1 MKRRVHLLGLRA
13 PHAWLGRAKMADA
26 DEDGVAIPGARVR
39 FGAIGGP
46 DRAALVEGMV
56 KGNIH
61 IAGGAVGDRFALSDG
76 SEQTRERQEELMR
89 ELESRRRQRAIAVT
103 TDDGEVRAQLRQHGE
118 PVTLFGEGPGDRRD
132 RLRRILAKLD
142 AADGG
147 ALPVPEDA
155 GVVPESQAVAQKEVF
170 YTEGTAE
177 LAAARLAIAAFSM
190 PRAEARLR
198 RLRAARE
205 GASGPDP
212 ERDPEGASVAL
223 ASLDADARRAAFL
236 ETEASVVGD
245 DRPLCDVRFSKPDGG
260 ALILSAS
267 WTGAV
272 KLWSAARCEK
282 ALAVRASEDRV
293 TGADLHPSATEAAF
307 NEAMAVSNTTT
318 QKIPEN
324 DDTVTGSS
332 STLFMATASAD
343 GVACLWSASGTL
355 LREMRG
361 HVGRCGRA
369 SFYPSGAFLATAGF
383 DKTWRLWDCET
394 GVELLCQE
402 GHSRAVYD
410 VRFHPDGSLACSVGL
425 EAHGRVWDARSGL
438 NVLNLR
444 GHAKPVLCVDFAP
457 NGAHVVT
464 GSEDHTV
471 KVWDLRHVKG
481 CLYTVPAHS
490 KSVTS
495 VRYEPQS
502 GGYFLSA
509 SHDGDA
515 KAWSGADFSL
525 RRRLRGH
532 ASRVAAVDVAPGGAA
547 CVTVGHDRTL
557 KLWRAGRAEARGGGE
572 RMEED

>member
-1 MKRRVHLLGLRA
+1 
-13 PHAWLGRAKMADA
+13 MADA

-223 ASLDADARRAAFL
+223 ASLDLDARRAAFL

-272 KLWSAARCEK
+272 KLWSAARCE
-282 ALAVRASEDRV
+282 
-293 TGADLHPSATEAAF
+293 
-307 NEAMAVSNTTT
+307 
-318 QKIPEN
+318 
-324 DDTVTGSS
+324 
-332 STLFMATASAD
+332 
-343 GVACLWSASGTL
+343 
-355 LREMRG
+355 
-361 HVGRCGRA
+361 
-369 SFYPSGAFLATAGF
+369 
-383 DKTWRLWDCET
+383 
-394 GVELLCQE
+394 
-402 GHSRAVYD
+402 
-410 VRFHPDGSLACSVGL
+410 
-425 EAHGRVWDARSGL
+425 
-438 NVLNLR
+438 
-444 GHAKPVLCVDFAP
+444 
-457 NGAHVVT
+457 
-464 GSEDHTV
+464 
-471 KVWDLRHVKG
+471 
-481 CLYTVPAHS
+481 
-490 KSVTS
+490 
-495 VRYEPQS
+495 
-502 GGYFLSA
+502 
-509 SHDGDA
+509 
-515 KAWSGADFSL
+515 
-525 RRRLRGH
+525 
-532 ASRVAAVDVAPGGAA
+532 
-547 CVTVGHDRTL
+547 
-557 KLWRAGRAEARGGGE
+557 
-572 RMEED
+572 

>member
-1 MKRRVHLLGLRA
+1 
-13 PHAWLGRAKMADA
+13 MADA
-26 DEDGVAIPGARVR
+26 DEDGIALPGARVH

-46 DRAALVEGMV
+46 DRAALVEGMA

-61 IAGGAVGDRFALSDG
+61 IAGGSVGDRFALSDG

-132 RLRRILAKLD
+132 RLRRLLAELD

-155 GVVPESQAVAQKEVF
+155 GVVPESQALAQKEVF
-170 YTEGTAE
+170 YTEGSAE

-190 PRAEARLR
+190 PRAEARLK
-198 RLRAARE
+198 RLRAMSEKRLRAIGEAGTDGSDPR
-205 GASGPDP
+205 GA
-212 ERDPEGASVAL
+212 ASAL

-245 DRPLCDVRFSKPDGG
+245 DRPLCDVRFSRPDAG

-272 KLWSAARCEK
+272 RLWSAERCEK
-282 ALAVRASEDRV
+282 RLAVRASEERV
-293 TGADLHPSATEAAF
+293 TGADLHPSATEARLR
-307 NEAMAVSNTTT
+307 EALDDAEQATT
-318 QKIPEN
+318 
-324 DDTVTGSS
+324 S
-332 STLFMATASAD
+332 FMATASAD
-343 GVACLWSASGTL
+343 GVACLWSASGKL
-355 LREMRG
+355 LRAMRG
-361 HVGRCGRA
+361 HVGRCGRV
-369 SFYPSGAFLATAGF
+369 SFFPSGAYLATAGF

-394 GVELLCQE
+394 GAELLCQE

-425 EAHGRVWDARSGL
+425 EAHGRLWDARSGA

-444 GHAKPVLCVDFAP
+444 GHAKAVLCADFSP
-457 NGAHVVT
+457 NGAHVAT

-471 KVWDLRHVKG
+471 KVWDLRHVRG
-481 CLYTVPAHS
+481 CLYTLPAHA
-490 KSVTS
+490 KSVTG
-495 VRYEPQS
+495 VRYEPTS
-502 GGYFLSA
+502 GGCLVTA

-515 KAWSGADFSL
+515 KAWSGADFAL

-532 ASRVAAVDVAPGGAA
+532 ASRVAAVDIAPGGGA

-557 KLWRAGRAEARGGGE
+557 KLWKASRAP
-572 RMEED
+572 EDRLAGDEMDED

>member
-1 MKRRVHLLGLRA
+1 
-13 PHAWLGRAKMADA
+13 MADA
-26 DEDGVAIPGARVR
+26 DEDGIALPGARVR
-39 FGAIGGP
+39 FGEIGGP
-46 DRAALVEGMV
+46 DRAALVEGMA

-132 RLRRILAKLD
+132 RLRRLLAELD

-155 GVVPESQAVAQKEVF
+155 GVVPESQALAQKEVF
-170 YTEGTAE
+170 YTEGSAE

-190 PRAEARLR
+190 PRAEARLK
-198 RLRAARE
+198 RLRAMSEKRLRAIGEAGTDGSDPR
-205 GASGPDP
+205 GA
-212 ERDPEGASVAL
+212 ASAL

-245 DRPLCDVRFSKPDGG
+245 ERPLCDVRFSRPDAG

-272 KLWSAARCEK
+272 RLWSAERCEK
-282 ALAVRASEDRV
+282 RLAVRASEERV
-293 TGADLHPSATEAAF
+293 TGADLHPSATEARLR
-307 NEAMAVSNTTT
+307 EALDDAEQATT
-318 QKIPEN
+318 
-324 DDTVTGSS
+324 S
-332 STLFMATASAD
+332 FMATASAD
-343 GVACLWSASGTL
+343 GVACLWSASGKL
-355 LREMRG
+355 LRAMRG
-361 HVGRCGRA
+361 HVGRCGRV
-369 SFYPSGAFLATAGF
+369 SFFPSGAYLATAGF

-394 GVELLCQE
+394 GAELLCQE

-425 EAHGRVWDARSGL
+425 EAHGRLWDARSGA

-444 GHAKPVLCVDFAP
+444 GHAKAVLCADFSP
-457 NGAHVVT
+457 NGAHVAT

-471 KVWDLRHVKG
+471 KVWDLRNVKG
-481 CLYTVPAHS
+481 CLYTLPAHA
-490 KSVTS
+490 KSVTG
-495 VRYEPQS
+495 VRYEPTS
-502 GGYFLSA
+502 GGCLVTA

-515 KAWSGADFSL
+515 KAWSGADFAL

-532 ASRVAAVDVAPGGAA
+532 ASRVAAVDVAPGAGA

-557 KLWRAGRAEARGGGE
+557 KLWKAGRAPEDRLAGE
-572 RMEED
+572 KMDQD

>member
-1 MKRRVHLLGLRA
+1 
-13 PHAWLGRAKMADA
+13 MADA
-26 DEDGVAIPGARVR
+26 DEDGIAIPGARVR

-46 DRAALVEGMV
+46 DRAALVEGMA

-132 RLRRILAKLD
+132 RLRRILAKMD

-198 RLRAARE
+198 RLRAARFPN
-205 GASGPDP
+205 GDP
-212 ERDPEGASVAL
+212 SDPEGASAAL

-245 DRPLCDVRFSKPDGG
+245 DRPLCDVRFSKPDKG

-282 ALAVRASEDRV
+282 ALAVRASEERV
-293 TGADLHPSATEAAF
+293 TGADLHPSATVAAF
-307 NEAMAVSNTTT
+307 DEASDATATT
-318 QKIPEN
+318 
-324 DDTVTGSS
+324 SS
-332 STLFMATASAD
+332 SLFMATASAD

-394 GVELLCQE
+394 GAELLCQE

-425 EAHGRVWDARSGL
+425 EAHGRLWDARSGA

-481 CLYTVPAHS
+481 CLYTVPAHA

-495 VRYEPQS
+495 VRYEPTS

-557 KLWRAGRAEARGGGE
+557 KLWRTGRAEARGGGE
-572 RMEED
+572 RMEEDGRDAAWTF